1 MHIEEDMDWYKWVDE
16 TLEIISIQNP
26 QTAQD
31 RCPHCG
37 LIIRYPI
44 VVRRSDLVLFEETMK
59 SAYSVMRR
67 HGITANLLA
76 DIRTECLI
84 ATAKKRNIKE
94 AHE

>member
-1 MHIEEDMDWYKWVDE
+1 MHIEEDIDWCKWVDE

-26 QTAQD
+26 PATQD
-31 RCPHCG
+31 KCPHCG

-44 VVRRSDLVLFEETMK
+44 VVRRSDLVLFEKIMK

-84 ATAKKRNIKE
+84 ALAKNKST
-94 AHE
+94 

>member
-1 MHIEEDMDWYKWVDE
+1 MHIEDNRDLRKWVDD
-16 TLEIISIQNP
+16 TLEVMRTQNP
-26 QTAQD
+26 PATQD
-31 RCPHCG
+31 KCPHCG

-44 VVRRSDLVLFEETMK
+44 VVRRSDLVLFEKIMK

-84 ATAKKRNIKE
+84 ALAKNKST
-94 AHE
+94 